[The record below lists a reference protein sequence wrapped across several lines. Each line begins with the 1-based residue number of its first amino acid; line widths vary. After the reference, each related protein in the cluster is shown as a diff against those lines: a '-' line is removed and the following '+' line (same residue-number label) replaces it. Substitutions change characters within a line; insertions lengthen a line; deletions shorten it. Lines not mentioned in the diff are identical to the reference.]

1 MRTALRILWYG
12 VGSIAL
18 VVTIIAGLLTIIE
31 KSQDLG
37 ITTYRRIEVLRL
49 WRTAKR
55 VLAFM
60 KATHPTK
67 PYRIDEIATA
77 LKATIRKVSNALKKL
92 ETENRVRSIS
102 VDETIDG
109 KLWLLDEMERPV

>member
-18 VVTIIAGLLTIIE
+18 VVTIIVGLLTIIE

-49 WRTAKR
+49 WRTARR

-60 KATHPTK
+60 KTTHPTK
-67 PYRIDEIATA
+67 PYTIDGIAAA
-77 LKATIRKVSNALKKL
+77 LKTNFRKTSEALSKL
-92 ETENRVRSIS
+92 QSQNSVRSIS

-109 KLWLLDEMERPV
+109 KLWLLDEMER